1 MRRKIQIPCLKN
13 WTVLLAVLFSPFLR
27 AQVKEGSEMV
37 MLNPASGVHE
47 IHINSHVATSIIF
60 PEPVSMLTGYGLV
73 EDIGAVSGMAQSRV
87 CVVHY
92 DNVLSDT
99 LVVRLL
105 RDGEPCHATVRAG
118 KNIHLIRFVS
128 DAEAHMAVIIPP
140 PGLRNTAREVTPPE
154 VAQKRITYNSDEL
167 VGMLGKAR
175 QRKFLQSVNP
185 ALYTGWQERN
195 GLELNTA
202 KDGVTCTIYEIQRW
216 PEKDVLVFRCWL
228 NNTGSTAYEFD
239 PVDVRVRA
247 DERAYPAQLVDCSG
261 IVRPNEKIA
270 MDVVL
275 QGGPG
280 GGREHLSIDNDF
292 RIDLPQAGRT
302 RASAALFGGATA
314 TLDDGK

>member
-1 MRRKIQIPCLKN
+1 MRRKIQYPCLN
-13 WTVLLAVLFSPFLR
+13 ILAVLMNTLLPALLH
-27 AQVKEGSEMV
+27 AQVKEGNEMV
-37 MLNPASGVHE
+37 MLNPASAVHE
-47 IHINSHVATSIIF
+47 IHINSHVATSVIF
-60 PEPVSMLTGYGLV
+60 PEPVSMLTGFGLV
-73 EDIGAVSGMAQSRV
+73 EDSAAVSGMAQSRTS
-87 CVVHY
+87 VVHY
-92 DNVLSDT
+92 ELVMSDT

-105 RDGEPCHATVRAG
+105 KEGDPCHVTVRAG
-118 KNIHLIRFVS
+118 KNIHLLRFAADV
-128 DAEAHMAVIIPP
+128 EAHLAVIIPP
-140 PGLRNTAREVTPPE
+140 PGQRNTAREVAPVE

-167 VGMLGKAR
+167 VGMLGRAR

-185 ALYTGWQERN
+185 ALYMGWQERN
-195 GLELNTA
+195 GLELSTA

-228 NNTGSTAYEFD
+228 NNTGAAAYEFD
-239 PVDVRVRA
+239 PVDIRVRA
-247 DERAYPAQLVDCSG
+247 DERAYAAQLVDCSG
-261 IVRPNEKIA
+261 IVMPNEKIA